1 MTGQGNVRFYGS
13 IEKKASCQK
22 KELPILQG
30 EAKDMPPMPP
40 AYIPTAPQLGA
51 ANLPLPGSLPA
62 SVTPL
67 PPDAPE
73 AIVSP

>member
-13 IEKKASCQK
+13 VENKASCQK

-40 AYIPTAPQLGA
+40 PYTPTAPQPGA
-51 ANLPLPGSLPA
+51 ANLPLPGSLLA

-73 AIVSP
+73 ATVSP